1 MLFMPHLYDN
11 VKICIDKTPKRM
23 YIKNVQNGHGV
34 PYGPNGN
41 RLCGLHATLADE
53 AAKRGGIMSHTTHT
67 DTNREA
73 RRREFEEVALPHRPA
88 LLRVALSMTRDAA
101 DAADLVQETYYKAWR
116 FFSAFRK
123 GSDCKAWLT
132 AILRNAY
139 INRYRRKQ
147 RRPTEIE
154 FDEWQA
160 VDPVYADDFQRSPAP
175 DEETLVGEALS
186 DEVVDALGE
195 LPERFRDVVLYSDV
209 QGFSY
214 QEVADRVGC
223 PIGTVRSRLFRARAM
238 LRDRLGDFAQEN
250 GIGKDY
256 ELEDEPAAAA

>member
-1 MLFMPHLYDN
+1 
-11 VKICIDKTPKRM
+11 
-23 YIKNVQNGHGV
+23 
-34 PYGPNGN
+34 
-41 RLCGLHATLADE
+41 
-53 AAKRGGIMSHTTHT
+53 
-67 DTNREA
+67 
-73 RRREFEEVALPHRPA
+73 
-88 LLRVALSMTRDAA
+88 MTRDPA